1 MNRKSCGAIIFV
13 VVMSLA
19 GCAHIPKESAQ
30 LSAELTGMIKSAQTV
45 HLNLID
51 GYVNERRA
59 RVDDFMKDKWIPTF
73 LERFVN
79 GSGVLVKIDKAG
91 SPSEKGKIMLEFS
104 EAAMKEIYA
113 RRTAQVAALDDIERA
128 MKDEVGAHYADMLT
142 VNQAITAHLM
152 SAAKVTEAREELLN
166 QLKVNPKNIIPIQK
180 INDIMDKIV
189 RYEGKLDELPNYID
203 EAKKLIRK
211 EK

>member
-1 MNRKSCGAIIFV
+1 
-13 VVMSLA
+13 
-19 GCAHIPKESAQ
+19 
-30 LSAELTGMIKSAQTV
+30 
-45 HLNLID
+45 
-51 GYVNERRA
+51 
-59 RVDDFMKDKWIPTF
+59 
-73 LERFVN
+73 
-79 GSGVLVKIDKAG
+79 
-91 SPSEKGKIMLEFS
+91 MLEFS